1 MLCTSPPSCI
11 RGTHGDIG
19 DAAQVVLAGVQCHV
33 HTLEDEGPAVNI
45 RALIIQRWLCRLVY
59 GIFIGAQL

>member
-33 HTLEDEGPAVNI
+33 HTLEDEGASGQYKGLNNSKMALPALYM
-45 RALIIQRWLCRLVY
+45 A
-59 GIFIGAQL
+59 FS